1 MDNMISEINRVK
13 RTVRYLTMI
22 AEQAGEAIAVV
33 DQNGVLR
40 FVNDA
45 WVTMHGYDNRNAL
58 VGKHIS
64 AFHSEEQMRA
74 DVIGFIEETKRR
86 GRLEGPI
93 EHMRSDGTAFATRT
107 KMTAFKDELGNVV
120 GLIVFVTDISGRK
133 KAEELLRQQ
142 GAQLA
147 TVSTQLKGQVAERRR
162 VENELRQYR
171 EHYEQQ
177 TVELSKANEQLQN
190 QVIEH
195 MRVENELQE
204 YCNRL
209 EQQIDELAA
218 AVNKVVQF
226 ATTDSQL
233 FFQRN

>member
-1 MDNMISEINRVK
+1 MISEINRVK

-22 AEQAGEAIAVV
+22 AEQAAEGIAVV

-64 AFHSEEQMRA
+64 VFHSEEQMRA
-74 DVIGFIEETKRR
+74 DVIGFIEEAKKR

-93 EHMRSDGTAFATRT
+93 EHMRSDGTAFATQT
-107 KMTAFKDELGNVV
+107 KMTALKDELGNVV
-120 GLIVFVTDISGRK
+120 GLIVLVTDVSGRK
-133 KAEELLRQQ
+133 QAEELLRQQ
-142 GAQLA
+142 GTQLA
-147 TVSTQLKGQVAERRR
+147 TVNRRLQSQVAERRR
-162 VENELRQYR
+162 VENELQQCR
-171 EHYEQQ
+171 EHFEQH
-177 TVELSKANEQLQN
+177 TTELTASNEQLQN

-226 ATTDSQL
+226 ATSDSQL
-233 FFQRN
+233 FYQKN